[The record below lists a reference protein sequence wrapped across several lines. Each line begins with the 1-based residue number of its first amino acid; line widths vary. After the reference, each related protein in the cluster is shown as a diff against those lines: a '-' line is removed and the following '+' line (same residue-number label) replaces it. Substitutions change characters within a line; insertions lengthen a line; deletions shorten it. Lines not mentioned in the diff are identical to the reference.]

1 MFSLVL
7 LAWLVPAVLEHGD
20 VLPSTWSFERG
31 AITSTSR
38 LLDIDGLPSIIAV
51 FGTNVLALWIAAFH
65 ASTLTRANIDAERR
79 LVAQAWH
86 LRQLLPH

>member
-31 AITSTSR
+31 AITATSPAR
-38 LLDIDGLPSIIAV
+38 HRRPALTIAV
-51 FGTNVLALWIAAFH
+51 FGTNVLAWLAAFH
-65 ASTLTRANIDAERR
+65 AHAERR
-79 LVAQAWH
+79 LVAPA
-86 LRQLLPH
+86 PT